1 MVFCFGSPSRLI
13 HYICIHIYIY
23 IYITGLLTL
32 NQYIFWFLRNFPYF
46 FLYLQ
51 GLVFVLSEDPN

>member
-13 HYICIHIYIY
+13 HYIYIY

-32 NQYIFWFLRNFPYF
+32 NLYIFWFPRNFPYF
-46 FLYLQ
+46 FLHLQ
-51 GLVFVLSEDPN
+51 GLVFVLSEDLN